1 MYKTVV
7 YTVKTGNFTKRDSQK
22 ILLVTAAVHFFK
34 KICRIYKRTTI
45 LEFLCNKVTEH
56 LPEFLLKKDPAQM
69 FFLWNFQKNLLY
81 TTPPSDYFWFVRLL
95 PKNYIKMTTIEE
107 IIVTL
112 ILALNVFLSFAI
124 TLEAVTQNNP
134 TKSWRFTR

>member
-1 MYKTVV
+1 MKFKGSMYE
-7 YTVKTGNFTKRDSQK
+7 K
-22 ILLVTAAVHFFK
+22 ILLLIAAVHFFK

-45 LEFLCNKVTEH
+45 LEFLWNKVTER

-69 FFLWNFQKNLLY
+69 FFLWNFQKHLLY
-81 TTPPSDYFWFVRLL
+81 TTPPRDCFWFFRSLS
-95 PKNYIKMTTIEE
+95 KNDIKMTTIEA

-124 TLEAVTQNNP
+124 TLEAVTQNNL
-134 TKSWRFTR
+134 TKSWRFTT